1 VLADSSKRA
10 LQYPKSALISQ
21 GAGNLT
27 IRSWRRPSGTKP
39 MRRISSADLV
49 RNFSVHSDAALS
61 EPVVITRNG
70 RDRLVLMNTE
80 RYHELLAAYSRS
92 ERQGRQ
98 LTKGGG
104 RSVSEA
110 FGEDFTEKKLRHC
123 IRLVPD

>member
-1 VLADSSKRA
+1 
-10 LQYPKSALISQ
+10 
-21 GAGNLT
+21 
-27 IRSWRRPSGTKP
+27 
-39 MRRISSADLV
+39 
-49 RNFSVHSDAALS
+49 
-61 EPVVITRNG
+61 
-70 RDRLVLMNTE
+70 MNTE

>member
-1 VLADSSKRA
+1 
-10 LQYPKSALISQ
+10 
-21 GAGNLT
+21 
-27 IRSWRRPSGTKP
+27 

-92 ERQGRQ
+92 ERQGDSSR
-98 LTKGGG
+98 
-104 RSVSEA
+104 RA
-110 FGEDFTEKKLRHC
+110 EDEVCPK
-123 IRLVPD
+123 RLVRTSPRRNCATPSDSCQINVS

>member
-1 VLADSSKRA
+1 
-10 LQYPKSALISQ
+10 
-21 GAGNLT
+21 
-27 IRSWRRPSGTKP
+27 

-110 FGEDFTEKKLRHC
+110 FGEDFIEKKLRHC

>member
-1 VLADSSKRA
+1 
-10 LQYPKSALISQ
+10 
-21 GAGNLT
+21 
-27 IRSWRRPSGTKP
+27 

-61 EPVVITRNG
+61 EPLVITRNG
-70 RDRLVLMNTE
+70 RDRLMLMNTE

-92 ERQGRQ
+92 EHQARQ

-110 FGEDFTEKKLRHC
+110 FGEDFTEKNLRHC

>member
-1 VLADSSKRA
+1 MTGTSLVRHHAVRA
-10 LQYPKSALISQ
+10 LLIIH
-21 GAGNLT
+21 GLPDEAG
-27 IRSWRRPSGTKP
+27 
-39 MRRISSADLV
+39 
-49 RNFSVHSDAALS
+49 AALS

-98 LTKGGG
+98 LTKGRG